1 MTLPFGPDTAATPFM
16 LEVLTAARRSTAIF
30 QAANP
35 HLVGRCQHSGTTS
48 TSIFSIEVTLKMGGK
63 FLQAPEDGGSMFLL
77 NVGIYLQV
85 YSITTQQ
92 TNIDMR
98 YQFLLCTTT
107 YLRFFGKK
115 VNYKKYTLENSVHFL
130 LAVNI

>member
-1 MTLPFGPDTAATPFM
+1 MTLPFGPDTIATPFM
-16 LEVLTAARRSTAIF
+16 LEVLTAVRRSIAIF

-35 HLVGRCQHSGTTS
+35 HHLVGRCKHVGTTS

-98 YQFLLCTTT
+98 
-107 YLRFFGKK
+107 
-115 VNYKKYTLENSVHFL
+115 
-130 LAVNI
+130 